1 MIRRYSRLASVEEKK
16 NFKTALI
23 FGLLTVVFLVVL
35 FFIGIPFLGR
45 FVGFVSDLGKSNKP
59 ITVNDKTPPAP
70 PSFDTFSPFTNQKT
84 VSLTGRTEPGATVT
98 LTFDSANQ
106 NVVAGKDGKF
116 SFTNLS
122 LNDGENDFSAT
133 ATDTAGNI
141 SQKTPS
147 LSITF
152 DNKPPNLTI
161 DSPAD
166 GAGFFGSKQRQVTI
180 QGTTDAGD
188 SITVND
194 RIVVV
199 DDNGKFQFTTSLND
213 GANSFSIK
221 STDQAGNTT
230 EKNITLNFT
239 S

>member
-16 NFKTALI
+16 NFRSAVL
-23 FGLLTVVFLVVL
+23 FGLLTIGFLVAL

-59 ITVNDKTPPAP
+59 ISVNDKTPPAP
-70 PSFDTFSPFTNQKT
+70 PQFDTFAPFTNQKT

-98 LTFDSANQ
+98 LTFDAANQ
-106 NVVAGKDGKF
+106 SVVADKDGKF
-116 SFTNLS
+116 SFPNLS
-122 LNDGENDFSAT
+122 LNDGENDFSAS
-133 ATDTAGNI
+133 ATDAAGNA
-141 SQKTPS
+141 SQKTTS

-152 DNKPPNLTI
+152 DNKPPTLTI

-166 GAGFFGSKQRQVTI
+166 GAAFFGSKQRQVTI
-180 QGTTDAGD
+180 QGTTDPGT
-188 SITVND
+188 SVTVND
-194 RIVVV
+194 RIVVI

-213 GANSFSIK
+213 GANPFAVK

-230 EKNITLNFT
+230 EKDITLNFT